1 MITIT
6 TAVLEL
12 PFSTGRMTPF
22 EYIVMTQTRVCDF
35 TVLLW
40 LSLISLSHTKPWNH
54 GANSQSVY
62 EKVQKLTPLTSARLT
77 GKLSICSVSELR
89 REGVM
94 FLLYTTGKLVLFCF
108 DTTFVKQWSSSVFM
122 SMKLSSDNLDHFML
136 PLSLFPRQQ
145 SQSSN
150 EE

>member
-1 MITIT
+1 MVLVKQWLVWCYDGKKKSQRKLSSEINKNTWIRENPKMITIT

-22 EYIVMTQTRVCDF
+22 EYIVMTQTKVCDF
-35 TVLLW
+35 TILLW

-77 GKLSICSVSELR
+77 GKLSICSSKWTKKRGCNVSIIN
-89 REGVM
+89 
-94 FLLYTTGKLVLFCF
+94 
-108 DTTFVKQWSSSVFM
+108 DW
-122 SMKLSSDNLDHFML
+122 
-136 PLSLFPRQQ
+136 
-145 SQSSN
+145 
-150 EE
+150 